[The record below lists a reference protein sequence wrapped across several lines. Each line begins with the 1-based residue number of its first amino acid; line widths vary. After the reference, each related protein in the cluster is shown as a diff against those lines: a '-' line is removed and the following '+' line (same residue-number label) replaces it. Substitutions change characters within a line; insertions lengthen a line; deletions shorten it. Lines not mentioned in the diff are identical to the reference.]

1 MKEEKVCVGFL
12 FHEKEFKI
20 DICICGLVNLDET
33 IFVR

>member
-1 MKEEKVCVGFL
+1 MNEEKVCVGFL
-12 FHEKEFKI
+12 FHENEFKI